1 MLASFRAAMLRR
13 SLRKLLASQQ
23 RRRKIHTL
31 KSARSIG
38 ILFDATSETNRK
50 ELLQFAAALEKSGKK
65 IRLLG
70 FINGQNPPEQ
80 SLFPQFTQKDR
91 RWTGIPN
98 SEALSAFV
106 ADSFDVL
113 LCLNP
118 EQVLLLDWAAA
129 AAQAAMKIGTFTEHP
144 NDFDMLLETPAE
156 KGIRFFIDQLDLYLN
171 KIVPSNYESAAA
183 L

>member
-1 MLASFRAAMLRR
+1 M
-13 SLRKLLASQQ
+13 ASQQ

-38 ILFDATSETNRK
+38 ILFDATSEKNRK
-50 ELLQFAAALEKSGKK
+50 EVLQFAASLEKSGKK

-70 FINGQNPPEQ
+70 FIDGPNPAEQ
-80 SLFPQFTQKDR
+80 SQFPQFTQKDR
-91 RWTGIPN
+91 HWTGIPK
-98 SEALSAFV
+98 SEALSGFV

-129 AAQAAMKIGTFTEHP
+129 AAQAAMKIGTFTEGP
-144 NDFDMLLETPAE
+144 NDFDMLLETPVD
-156 KGIRFFIDQLDLYLN
+156 KGIRFFMDQLDLYLN
-171 KIVPSNYESAAA
+171 KIVPSNYEPAATI
-183 L
+183 